1 MKRFVKLIK
10 YDFTNASR
18 TKRELEVI
26 TELTEDITVLVRSD
40 KDSEYY
46 TEEGYRIVEHPY
58 KAITKNKKSPIN
70 IVRNIGS
77 WCSLIRKQKADC
89 ISCHDIELLSL
100 AWLTNV
106 FSKKKALLIYD
117 SQEFELGRNT
127 SKKRSAAT
135 TWFIKKLEG
144 FLSRRVA
151 FTIAVSDTIAN
162 QLKSIHRLE
171 SRPLVVR
178 NIPYY
183 WRLDQSSINSTRQKL
198 LALLGRDSSDRFLIM
213 YQGALMA
220 GRGLETLLEAVAL
233 NGNVALIIL
242 GGGAQEYID
251 SLNQMVSRLNI
262 RDNVLLHPYVSMDEL
277 PNYTAAADCGMI
289 TIPPVSQSYYYML
302 PNKLFEN
309 IQALTPII
317 VSDFP
322 DSGGLVKHFGIG
334 LTCDPTNPQA
344 ISDCIDRMREDSE
357 QYQLFKLNLMN
368 AKDLLCWENER
379 TVLLEA
385 YRDILADADTD

>member
-26 TELTEDITVLVRSD
+26 TELTDDITVLVRSNRNI
-40 KDSEYY
+40 EYS
-46 TEEGYRIVEHPY
+46 TAEGYCIVEHPFV
-58 KAITKNKKSPIN
+58 AITKNNKSPIN
-70 IVRNIGS
+70 IIRNIGS

-100 AWLTNV
+100 AWLTNL
-106 FSKKKALLIYD
+106 FSTKKALLIYD

-127 SKKRSAAT
+127 SKRRSAAT
-135 TWFIKKLEG
+135 TWIIKKLEG

-151 FTIAVSDTIAN
+151 FTIAVSDTIAD
-162 QLKSIHRLE
+162 QIQSIHRLK

-183 WRLDQSSINSTRQKL
+183 WKLDQPSIKSTRQKL
-198 LALLGRDSSDRFLIM
+198 LTMLGRDPSNCFLVM

-220 GRGLETLLEAVAL
+220 GRGLETLLEAISL
-233 NGNVALIIL
+233 NKETVLVIL
-242 GGGAQEYID
+242 GGESQDYID
-251 SLNQMVSRLNI
+251 SLAQMIDRLNVK
-262 RDNVLLHPYVSMDEL
+262 DSVLLHPYVSMDVL

-289 TIPPVSQSYYYML
+289 TIPPVNLSYYYML

-309 IQALTPII
+309 IQALTPVI

-322 DSGGLVKHFGIG
+322 DCGGLVSRLGIG
-334 LTCDPTNPQA
+334 LTCDPTDPQA
-344 ISDCIDRMREDSE
+344 ISDCIDIMRTDNER
-357 QYQLFKLNLMN
+357 YQLFKRNLRD
-368 AKDLLCWENER
+368 AKEQLCWENER
-379 TVLLEA
+379 IVLLEA
-385 YRDILADADTD
+385 YREILMDAT